1 MTETM
6 LINELKQLPVEKRF
20 FILKESMSDL
30 PNNENELLINAIKLK
45 SYYEEESNT
54 EFTAIDGDSFYETN

>member
-20 FILKESMSDL
+20 FILKESMSDV
-30 PNNENELLINAIKLK
+30 PNNELLLSAIKLK